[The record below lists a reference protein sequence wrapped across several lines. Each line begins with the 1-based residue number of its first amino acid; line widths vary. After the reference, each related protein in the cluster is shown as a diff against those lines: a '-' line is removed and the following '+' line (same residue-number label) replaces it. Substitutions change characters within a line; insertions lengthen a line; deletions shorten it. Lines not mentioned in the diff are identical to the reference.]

1 MAEIG
6 KEGSRV
12 KQGGVERYFG
22 WVIVITAAVITL
34 LTVGLRLGIGP
45 FVKPIML
52 DLAISRTD
60 LSIIVAIS
68 MIGYGVG
75 MPIAGMLLKRYSTR
89 FVLLVGVILI
99 CGSILWTFFSHG
111 MVSFL
116 FSFGI
121 FLSIGLSF
129 TSPVAMTPII
139 SRWFIRQRGKALFYL
154 STGSMAGIAVVTPL
168 ETLLIEA
175 IGWRQTLL
183 TFAGLF
189 ICIVIPAAVFIMRDE
204 VPEGAD
210 QGKSGLGAAAEN
222 QGIRQLTLPEI
233 TWHDALRTR
242 AYWQIIMGFFACGFS
257 MNLLGSHAVPMLMDH
272 HFEPMTASF
281 GVGLIGIVAIFSTL
295 LMGSIADRYPRKNI
309 LFWIYLI
316 RGLGFLGLVF
326 AAKPWQLYLVAAT
339 GGLVWS
345 GSAAMT
351 SAILGDLFGVRLLGG
366 LYGWAYFGHQ
376 IGGAFGS
383 FLGGYGYEIFGT
395 HIFSFGLTTILLL
408 IAGWVSF
415 HLPTQISFPQKE
427 QKNNCLQ
434 TGQ

>member
-1 MAEIG
+1 VGQSNE
-6 KEGSRV
+6 K
-12 KQGGVERYFG
+12 RYFG

-45 FVKPIML
+45 FVKPIMQ
-52 DLAISRTD
+52 DLAISRTE

-75 MPIAGMLLKRYSTR
+75 MPIAGMLLKRFSTR
-89 FVLLVGVILI
+89 FVLLVGVFLI
-99 CGSILWTFFSHG
+99 CGSIVWTVAANG
-111 MVSFL
+111 MLSFL

-121 FLSIGLSF
+121 VLSIGLSF

-168 ETLLIEA
+168 ETILIQTM
-175 IGWRQTLL
+175 GWRYTLL

-189 ICIVIPAAVFIMRDE
+189 ICIVIPAAIFIMREE

-210 QGKSGLGAAAEN
+210 QVVGGGSASVAGN
-222 QGIRQLTLPEI
+222 QAKQPDTQAEI
-233 TWHDALRTR
+233 TWRDAMKTR
-242 AYWQIIMGFFACGFS
+242 AYWQIIIGFFACGFS

-295 LMGSIADRYPRKNI
+295 LLGSIADRYPRKNI
-309 LFWIYLI
+309 LFWIYFI
-316 RGLGFLGLVF
+316 RGLGFLGLVL
-326 AAKPWQLYLVAAT
+326 AAKPWQLYFVAAT
-339 GGLVWS
+339 GGLVWA

-383 FLGGYGYEIFGT
+383 FLGGWGYETFGT
-395 HIFSFGLTTILLL
+395 HIFAFGLTTLLL
-408 IAGWVSF
+408 FIAGWVSYR
-415 HLPTQISFPQKE
+415 LPAQINFTSCNRE
-427 QKNNCLQ
+427 GCHWLQ
-434 TGQ
+434 TGQKPANHV